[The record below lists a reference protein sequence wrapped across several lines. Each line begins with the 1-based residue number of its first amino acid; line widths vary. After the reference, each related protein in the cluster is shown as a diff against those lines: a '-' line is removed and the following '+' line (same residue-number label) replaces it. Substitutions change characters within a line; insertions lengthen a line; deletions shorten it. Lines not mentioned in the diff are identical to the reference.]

1 MKTHRAFSHHSF
13 FPTLVLKKDQN
24 KMEKRRTV
32 LWRLNSLLTLH
43 FKNFELY
50 WFNYRVSTI
59 KALRMISMIIGG
71 IMTVVRVCE
80 SPKVELKSVN
90 YQVTPVTKSQLEF
103 GE

>member
-1 MKTHRAFSHHSF
+1 MASEFI
-13 FPTLVLKKDQN
+13 
-24 KMEKRRTV
+24 
-32 LWRLNSLLTLH
+32 
-43 FKNFELY
+43 
-50 WFNYRVSTI
+50 VSII
-59 KALRMISMIIGG
+59 KAVRMISMIIGG

>member
-1 MKTHRAFSHHSF
+1 MIDEDTQGLLSPLILPH
-13 FPTLVLKKDQN
+13 PCL
-24 KMEKRRTV
+24 EKRSKQ
-32 LWRLNSLLTLH
+32 NGKEKNHFMASL
-43 FKNFELY
+43 F
-50 WFNYRVSTI
+50 RVSII

-80 SPKVELKSVN
+80 SPRVELKSVN